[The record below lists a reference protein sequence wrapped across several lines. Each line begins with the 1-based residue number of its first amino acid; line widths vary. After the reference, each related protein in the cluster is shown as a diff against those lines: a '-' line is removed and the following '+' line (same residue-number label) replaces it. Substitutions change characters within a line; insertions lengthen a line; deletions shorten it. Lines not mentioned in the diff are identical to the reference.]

1 MAREAIRALSK
12 IDKGIRR
19 RLQAAIGRLADD
31 PRPPGVIALQGMRG
45 TFRVRVGDYR
55 VVYTIY
61 DGQLIVL
68 VVDLGHRSEIYRDL

>member
-1 MAREAIRALSK
+1 
-12 IDKGIRR
+12 
-19 RLQAAIGRLADD
+19 
-31 PRPPGVIALQGMRG
+31 VIALQGMRG